1 MALVRWEPAREL
13 SSLQSEMN
21 RLFSSFFETPAEP
34 GAARRWT
41 PAMDLVEV
49 DTEYVVRAD
58 LPGVSE
64 EDVHVEV
71 EGDVLTISGERKAE
85 HEERKEGYYRIERS
99 FGSFRRAI
107 TLPEGV
113 DISKVGARFEKGV
126 LEVRVPKPVA
136 TSPQKVRIAVGSAP
150 DDVEGREAGGPQP
163 EPVEDVE
170 TPLGGS

>member
-21 RLFSSFFETPAEP
+21 RLFSSFFETPSEP
-34 GAARRWT
+34 SAARRWT
-41 PAMDLVEV
+41 PAMDLVET
-49 DTEYVVRAD
+49 DAEYVIKAD

-99 FGSFRRAI
+99 FGSFRRSI

-113 DISKVGARFEKGV
+113 DVSKVAARFDKGV
-126 LEVRVPKPVA
+126 LEVRVPKPVETA
-136 TSPQKVRIAVGSAP
+136 PRKVAIAVGSSPA
-150 DDVEGREAGGPQP
+150 DVEGSEAAAA
-163 EPVEDVE
+163 PVEDVE